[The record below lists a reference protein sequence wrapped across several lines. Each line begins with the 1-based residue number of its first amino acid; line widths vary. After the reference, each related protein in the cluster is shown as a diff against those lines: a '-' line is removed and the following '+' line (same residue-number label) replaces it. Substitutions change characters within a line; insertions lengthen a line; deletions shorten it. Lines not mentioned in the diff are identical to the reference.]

1 MENKKQIIEV
11 DRSRYDFRYEED
23 ESEYLESGIA
33 PDIIKAISEE
43 KNDPEWMRE
52 FRLKSLEIY
61 NRTPMVDWGPDI
73 SGLDVDKIVT

>member
-1 MENKKQIIEV
+1 MKEKTQVVDI

-33 PDIIKAISEE
+33 PEIIKAISDE

-61 NRTPMVDWGPDI
+61 DRTPMVDWGPDI
-73 SGLDVDKIVT
+73 SG